1 MNDIRPLRTLED
13 YDWAVCE
20 VEKYFVSPPG
30 PDTQEQDRF
39 DILCDLIDAYDNK
52 HHPLPE
58 ADPIDVIAAYMQEHG
73 LKRRDLADIIG
84 SKARATEVL
93 ERIRP
98 LSLSMIQK
106 IAASW
111 IIPADLLI
119 RPYHIDRQDVPDVP
133 VGDAA

>member
-13 YDWAVCE
+13 YKWAVCE
-20 VEKYFVSPPG
+20 VERYFVSPPS
-30 PDTQEQDRF
+30 PHTQEQDRF

-52 HHPLPE
+52 HHPLPD
-58 ADPIDVIAAYMQEHG
+58 ADPIDVIVAYMQEHG

-93 ERIRP
+93 DRIRP
-98 LSLSMIQK
+98 LSLAMIQK

-111 IIPADLLI
+111 TIPADCLI
-119 RPYHIDRQDVPDVP
+119 QPYHIERPEAPDVA